1 MWQSHSPRKKPF
13 ECSARTT
20 NWKIA
25 KNIVLRILIDDE
37 ISTDLIFKIAP
48 NKMNLE
54 GAILCQ
60 AKTLVYDFSG
70 EQVEAEGMITLPVTM
85 GEAPAQLLR
94 MINFLMVDHQ
104 SIYNAIIGWPTI
116 NDIRAITS
124 KLNYHLV
131 TKFPTDLRSE

>member
-1 MWQSHSPRKKPF
+1 
-13 ECSARTT
+13 
-20 NWKIA
+20 
-25 KNIVLRILIDDE
+25 
-37 ISTDLIFKIAP
+37 
-48 NKMNLE
+48 MNLE

-104 SIYNAIIGWPTI
+104 SIYNAIIG
-116 NDIRAITS
+116 
-124 KLNYHLV
+124 
-131 TKFPTDLRSE
+131 